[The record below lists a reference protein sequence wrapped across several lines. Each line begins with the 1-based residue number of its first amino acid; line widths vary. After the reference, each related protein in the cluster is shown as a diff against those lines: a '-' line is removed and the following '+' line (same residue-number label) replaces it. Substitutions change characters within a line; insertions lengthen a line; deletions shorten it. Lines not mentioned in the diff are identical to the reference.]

1 MLNPASATARRPTN
15 SASLV
20 TTAPSFGITPSSIS
34 CFRSS
39 GVATTRAAST
49 MTVARKMMML
59 VRYGSA
65 NLKMRFTVP
74 GFNFCSFTEGSA
86 VIERWVIHAACIDI
100 TKP

>member
-1 MLNPASATARRPTN
+1 MLKPASATASKPTN
-15 SASLV
+15 NANLV
-20 TTAPSFGITPSSIS
+20 TTAPSLGITPSSINCLS
-34 CFRSS
+34 RS

-49 MTVARKMMML
+49 MTVARKMMMF

-100 TKP
+100 IKR